1 MNRSGVMM
9 KKNRKS
15 KIVILFWIAV
25 VLVTVAATIFI
36 NIETKKKSIWR
47 PNYKKQDLSEIV
59 NKKVLKTDD
68 YELLINQTGLGRV
81 AVDSLFKESTAASE
95 RKKILKQVQDDFFS
109 SRDSQTT
116 KIGLITF
123 EEKNINENKSAAQ
136 RFKIA
141 SIKNGDIII
150 TKSTQSLGWRHGHAA
165 IVIDA
170 EHGKTL
176 EATVWG
182 MNTSKQSIDKWQ
194 NYSTFII
201 LRLKNRSELTTDK
214 IVKFAEKNLYNVPY
228 GLLSGL
234 PQKSPQKIVKTQCA
248 HLVWYLYYQFGFD
261 LDSDGSWL
269 VTPKDIVNSDLLEV
283 VQLYGFDPKHIW
295 Y

>member
-1 MNRSGVMM
+1 M
-9 KKNRKS
+9 
-15 KIVILFWIAV
+15 
-25 VLVTVAATIFI
+25 
-36 NIETKKKSIWR
+36 
-47 PNYKKQDLSEIV
+47 

-68 YELLINQTGLGRV
+68 YELLINQ
-81 AVDSLFKESTAASE
+81 TAASE

-109 SRDSQTT
+109 SKDSQTT

-123 EEKNINENKSAAQ
+123 EEKNINENKSATQ

-182 MNTSKQSIDKWQ
+182 MNTSKQSMDKWQ

-201 LRLKNRSELTTDK
+201 LCLKNRSELTTDK

-234 PQKSPQKIVKTQCA
+234 PQSHRKRSLRHSVPTLCGISFTS
-248 HLVWYLYYQFGFD
+248 LVLIWTRMACY
-261 LDSDGSWL
+261 
-269 VTPKDIVNSDLLEV
+269 PKGYCK
-283 VQLYGFDPKHIW
+283 Q
-295 Y
+295 

>member
-1 MNRSGVMM
+1 M

-15 KIVILFWIAV
+15 KKIILFWIAAALFTV
-25 VLVTVAATIFI
+25 VTTIFI
-36 NIETKKKSIWR
+36 DIETKKNSVWR
-47 PNYKKQDLSEIV
+47 PNYQKQDLSKIV
-59 NKKVLKTDD
+59 NKEKLKTDD
-68 YELLINQTGLGRV
+68 YELIINQTGLGRT
-81 AVDSLFKESTAASE
+81 AVDSLFKKSTVALE
-95 RKKILKQVQDDFFS
+95 RNKILKQVQDNFFS
-109 SRDSQTT
+109 PKNSQTA

-123 EEKNINENKSAAQ
+123 EEKNINENKSSAQ
-136 RFKIA
+136 RFKMA
-141 SIKNGDIII
+141 SIQNGDIII

-182 MNTSKQSIDKWQ
+182 TNTSKQSIDKWQ

-201 LRLKNRSELTTDK
+201 LRLKNRSEFTTDK
-214 IVKFAEKNLYNVPY
+214 VIKFAEKNLYDIPY
-228 GLLSGL
+228 GLLTGL
-234 PQKSPQKIVKTQCA
+234 PQKSPQKIIKTQCA
-248 HLVWYLYYQFGFD
+248 HLIWYLYYQFGFD
-261 LDSDGSWL
+261 LDSNGSWL

-283 VQLYGFDPKHIW
+283 VQLYGVDPKHIW

>member
-1 MNRSGVMM
+1 M

-15 KIVILFWIAV
+15 KIVILFWVAIT
-25 VLVTVAATIFI
+25 LVTVATTTFI
-36 NIETKKKSIWR
+36 NIETKKKSVWR
-47 PNYKKQDLSEIV
+47 PDYKKQDLSEIV
-59 NKKVLKTDD
+59 NKIDLKTDD
-68 YELLINQTGLGRV
+68 YELLINQTGLGRA
-81 AVDSLFKESTAASE
+81 AVDSLFEESSTAPE

-116 KIGLITF
+116 RIGLITF
-123 EEKNINENKSAAQ
+123 EEKNINENKSATQ
-136 RFKIA
+136 RFKMA
-141 SIKNGDIII
+141 SIQNGDIII
-150 TKSTQSLGWRHGHAA
+150 TRSTQSLGWRHGHAA

-182 MNTSKQSIDKWQ
+182 MNTSKQSIDKWED
-194 NYSTFII
+194 YSTFIV

-228 GLLSGL
+228 GLLTGL
-234 PQKSPQKIVKTQCA
+234 PKKSPQEIVKTQCA
-248 HLVWYLYYQFGFD
+248 HLVWYLYNRFGFD
-261 LDSDGSWL
+261 LDSNGSWL

-283 VQLYGFDPKHIW
+283 VQLYGFDPKRIW
-295 Y
+295 D